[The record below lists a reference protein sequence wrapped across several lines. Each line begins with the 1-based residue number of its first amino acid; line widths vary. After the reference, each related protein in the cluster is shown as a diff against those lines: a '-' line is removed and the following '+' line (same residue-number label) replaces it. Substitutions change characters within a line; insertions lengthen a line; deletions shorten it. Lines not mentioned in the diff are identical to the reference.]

1 MEICCVS
8 PLLAVYLGLSDL
20 PGLAASRFNGPARGG
35 RLGCVACSHSSRVAG
50 QSFLFIFRC
59 KKSKSPLIATD
70 PYSYLMAGCVSGL
83 FIGSLFGSK
92 QRLKEPKENLG
103 AGPLGE
109 GPLRC
114 LFLVLL

>member
-8 PLLAVYLGLSDL
+8 PLLAVYLRLSDL

-35 RLGCVACSHSSRVAG
+35 RLGCIACSHSSRVAG

-70 PYSYLMAGCVSGL
+70 PYSYLMLVVSAGS
-83 FIGSLFGSK
+83 SLV
-92 QRLKEPKENLG
+92 
-103 AGPLGE
+103 
-109 GPLRC
+109 
-114 LFLVLL
+114 LFLEASRDSKNPKNIWGLDP